1 MGVVSFGAT
10 GTEIFP
16 LRRGLF
22 RLLLERVEG
31 NVTEPQDAAALR
43 RAAALDAL
51 LLERLAPEQIARVAS
66 AVVAACREIRGELSP
81 DSHRADQDLHTVLR
95 QIEAKSQRLVN
106 GPSKFDVLGG

>member
-22 RLLLERVEG
+22 RLLLERAEG
-31 NVTEPQDAAALR
+31 TVTEPRDAAALR
-43 RAAALDAL
+43 LASALDAL
-51 LLERLAPEQIARVAS
+51 LLERLAPEQVERVAL
-66 AVVAACREIRGELSP
+66 AVAAACREIRAELSP
-81 DSHRADQDLHTVLR
+81 DSHQADRDLHTVLL
-95 QIEAKSQRLVN
+95 QIEAKSQRLVD